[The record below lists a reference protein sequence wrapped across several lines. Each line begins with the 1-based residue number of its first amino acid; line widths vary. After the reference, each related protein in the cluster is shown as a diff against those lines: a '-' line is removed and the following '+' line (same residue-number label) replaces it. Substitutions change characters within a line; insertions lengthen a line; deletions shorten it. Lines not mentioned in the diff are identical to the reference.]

1 MSHAVDQDQP
11 RNRLRRAVA
20 ARRTAFRAAS
30 PRRRLLTLMTLGLTA
45 AVAILVLLVLPLAV
59 TYFEAGTAKDD
70 LVKAKDAL
78 ADGQLPE
85 ARDLVASAR
94 GHVDRGQVEA
104 NWFGSDVWAALPIVG
119 TAVDDARHLVQALD
133 DTTSVAEIGVDLYPA
148 AAGPDA
154 TLFRDERVDEA
165 TLQRVVDGTRRA
177 TEHLTSADA
186 ALDDVHGSTPLIGG
200 FLSAR
205 RDEAAA
211 EVDPM
216 AETVA
221 DLTPMLDRL
230 PDVVG
235 FEGKRRYLITI
246 LNPAELRYSGGATLK
261 FAPLSFDHGKVEL
274 GKSVQPDGN
283 PRMVTP
289 ISWRPVSRN
298 PFHYPGRHLLTSAT
312 FAPSWSVSGLE
323 LLRAWDKNQHQHLD
337 GVIAIDVVALAQLL
351 DVTGPIEVKGY
362 GELTSDNLVSTLVGS
377 YEKYYPDPT
386 AQDQL
391 NDELIPA
398 FKSKFLG
405 DGDFQA
411 KAQALATAADE
422 RHFAMFFRDRVV
434 QKGFAALGLD
444 GDLADP
450 QGDYIGAF
458 TQNTNG
464 SKVDFYQRRD
474 IDLRVKLGPDGSAQ
488 DRVTVVL
495 GNDTPPYSVPGR
507 DPRSWYFT
515 RWAGLALSVFVPRGV
530 DVQKASFLGDPIE
543 PSVRRFYHHGFVATK
558 ALLPP
563 ASEARFEMHYR
574 VDDAATV
581 DESGELTYHLAFDPQ
596 GTVWGQSVRVEV
608 QLPDGYT
615 VTDLPDGWTA
625 DGSTVS
631 LPNQALST
639 SQEWEIVAAPA
650 D

>member
-1 MSHAVDQDQP
+1 M
-11 RNRLRRAVA
+11 RRFIA
-20 ARRTAFRAAS
+20 ARRTAFHAAS
-30 PRRRLLTLMTLGLTA
+30 PRRRVLAGVTLGLG
-45 AVAILVLLVLPLAV
+45 AVVAVLVLLALPLVVAF
-59 TYFEAGTAKDD
+59 FESEAAKND
-70 LVKAKDAL
+70 LSDAKDAL
-78 ADGQLPE
+78 VDGQVSE
-85 ARDLVASAR
+85 ARELTASAR
-94 GHVDRGQVEA
+94 GHVDRAQGET
-104 NWFGSDVWAALPIVG
+104 NWFGSDVWEALPVVG
-119 TAVDDARHLVQALD
+119 GSVEDARHLVQALD
-133 DTTSVAEIGVDLYPA
+133 DATSVAEIGVDLYPA

-165 TLQRVVDGTRRA
+165 TLQRVVAGITRA
-177 TEHLTSADA
+177 TEHLTSAET
-186 ALDDVHGSTPLIGG
+186 ALGEVRGSTPLIGW
-200 FLSAR
+200 FMSDR
-205 RDEAAA
+205 RDEAAD

-216 AETVA
+216 AGAVT
-221 DLTPMLDRL
+221 DLTPMLERL
-230 PDVVG
+230 PDVLG
-235 FEGKRRYLITI
+235 FNGKRSYLITM

-261 FAPLSFDHGKVEL
+261 FAPVTFDHGKVEL
-274 GKSVQPDGN
+274 GESVQPDGN
-283 PRMVTP
+283 PQMLTP
-289 ISWRPVSRN
+289 MSWRPVNRN

-323 LLRAWDKNQHQHLD
+323 LLRAWDKNQQQHLD

-351 DVTGPIEVKGY
+351 DVTGPITLDGY
-362 GELTSDNLVSTLVGS
+362 GELTSENLVRTLVGS

-386 AQDQL
+386 AQDSL

-398 FKSKFLG
+398 FKEKFLG

-411 KAQALATAADE
+411 KARALATAADE

-450 QGDYIGAF
+450 EGDYFGAF

-474 IDLRVKLGPDGSAQ
+474 IDLRVELQPDGSAQ
-488 DRVTVVL
+488 DALTVVL
-495 GNDTPPYSVPGR
+495 GNETPPYSLPGR
-507 DPRSWYFT
+507 DPKSWYFT
-515 RWAGLALSVFVPRGV
+515 RWAGLALSVFVPK
-530 DVQKASFLGDPIE
+530 DTEVQDASFLGKAFE
-543 PSVRRFYHHGFVATK
+543 PTLRKFYRHGFVATK

-563 ASEARFEMHYR
+563 ASKARFEMRYR

-615 VTDLPDGWTA
+615 ATDLPDGWTA
-625 DGSTVS
+625 DGGTVS

-639 SQEWEIVAAPA
+639 SQEWEIVATP
-650 D
+650 DD